1 MKKYAPIDVDGNDLQ
16 IGDWVRVLAVPL
28 SIRGMPDES
37 IDAFCRAV
45 GNTLQ
50 IEAFDNTGC
59 MELDMWPK
67 VSTDT
72 IWLEPYCVKRSRRYK
87 KLSKAFQRTLEL
99 KNAPLPPSYEVS
111 FDLRLKEGAD
121 LEAFGHEILAFG
133 YGGGFSSW
141 PDDRRIKGSVHADK
155 SDPDA
160 IGMLNDARRFI
171 AESDQVST
179 RNMGEIAETGGD

>member
-1 MKKYAPIDVDGNDLQ
+1 MKKHAPIDIDGNDLQ

-28 SIRGMPDES
+28 SISGMPDES

-45 GNTLQ
+45 GNTFQ
-50 IEAFDNTGC
+50 IEAFDDTGC

-87 KLSKAFQRTLEL
+87 KLSKAFQRTLEP
-99 KNAPLPPSYEVS
+99 KNAPLPPRYEVS
-111 FDLRLKEGAD
+111 FDLRLKEGVD
-121 LEAFGHEILAFG
+121 LEAFGHEILSFG
-133 YGGGFSSW
+133 YGGGFSGWS
-141 PDDRRIKGSVHADK
+141 DDRRIKGSVHANK
-155 SDPDA
+155 SDPGA
-160 IGMLNDARRFI
+160 IDMLNEALHFI

-179 RNMGEIAETGGD
+179 RKVGKITEAGGD